1 MLGSPVEGEREEDK
15 ITGQEGSRTLFS
27 LELIVLQTILPPWE
41 NSPDIIEN
49 GMGYTEKD
57 WFEQPPETAKRFCPT
72 FEPLFIGEER
82 ELNSL

>member
-57 WFEQPPETAKRFCPT
+57 
-72 FEPLFIGEER
+72 
-82 ELNSL
+82 